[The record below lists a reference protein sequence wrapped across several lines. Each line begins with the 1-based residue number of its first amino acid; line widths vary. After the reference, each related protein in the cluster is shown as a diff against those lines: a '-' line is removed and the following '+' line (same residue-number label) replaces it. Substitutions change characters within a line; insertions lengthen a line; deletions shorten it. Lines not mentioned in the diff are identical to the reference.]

1 MKLTDL
7 LTESRLNENNPKLNK
22 KVKAFLDGYL
32 SGISPSDPDF
42 HHTIATI
49 LKGALGD
56 ANFHSEAKK
65 VDSLFPKAKKSEH
78 YKNSTMNDVMEDKG
92 VDIAKWAKWD
102 GKEIAAA
109 IGFYV
114 SMTIGRP
121 VGEKVESL
129 VESAGMNLF
138 KESVVSEGPEPQIK
152 KVAQLTGAR
161 VDAVEKYVSSR
172 ALNITKLL
180 KYLKDEK
187 YKGAMDFIKA
197 VLGDKKQDAYF
208 IKMFKES
215 VVTEAGDTKATLT
228 KRRANLVKSNDRFGN
243 LQSTPNRRNKIS
255 VNNAEIKSIDS
266 KLKSLNKNESVVNE
280 GKYDGML
287 DVIEDLVSKA
297 SSFMDVGNQLKKHKV
312 KYSFSTSMMP
322 IYRLDKLPIV
332 IVNKKYVDKADRE
345 VGDIAIGLMES
356 IKESVV
362 NEGGVYF
369 SKKLKDGN
377 TFQVLDRDVNGM
389 KGTQDKFHMQVVDK
403 KGNVVSDLGSH
414 TSIAGAKKYSKQVES
429 VIKEASDV
437 ETYHKTF
444 TSAAEA
450 AEAMVKKRGFEVDTN
465 DWSSQVAMGGKYT
478 RSRPSVGKTNS
489 FTVGLTK
496 GGKPQRKA
504 LQFSVYGMASGKFEL
519 TAYIN

>member
-215 VVTEAGDTKATLT
+215 VVTE
-228 KRRANLVKSNDRFGN
+228 
-243 LQSTPNRRNKIS
+243 
-255 VNNAEIKSIDS
+255 
-266 KLKSLNKNESVVNE
+266 

-377 TFQVLDRDVNGM
+377 TFQVLDRDTKGM
-389 KGTQDKFHMQVVDK
+389 RGTQDKFHMQVVDK

>member
-78 YKNSTMNDVMEDKG
+78 YKNSTMNNVIEDKG

-129 VESAGMNLF
+129 VESAGMKLF
-138 KESVVSEGPEPQIK
+138 KESVNEGPEPQIK

-215 VVTEAGDTKATLT
+215 VV
-228 KRRANLVKSNDRFGN
+228 
-243 LQSTPNRRNKIS
+243 
-255 VNNAEIKSIDS
+255 
-266 KLKSLNKNESVVNE
+266 NE

-332 IVNKKYVDKADRE
+332 IVNKKYVNKADRE

-369 SKKLKDGN
+369 SKELKNGN
-377 TFQVLDRDVNGM
+377 TFQVLDRDTKGM
-389 KGTQDKFHMQVVDK
+389 RGTQDKFHMQVVDK

-429 VIKEASDV
+429 VVNEASDV

-450 AEAMVKKRGFEVDTN
+450 AEAMVKKRGFEVDKD

>member
-208 IKMFKES
+208 IKMFK
-215 VVTEAGDTKATLT
+215 
-228 KRRANLVKSNDRFGN
+228 
-243 LQSTPNRRNKIS
+243 
-255 VNNAEIKSIDS
+255 
-266 KLKSLNKNESVVNE
+266 ESVVNE